1 MKNELLGKDERV
13 WYLLPPFESN
23 QENGAVLTR
32 RVALSWAPPPGSA
45 CLKVVP
51 QYELDRVKGFLD
63 EAVPLL
69 ETARKGMYFEG
80 SEVYEKRIEDLL
92 QKLKGGE

>member
-1 MKNELLGKDERV
+1 MKNELLGKDEISISVGGVDFTASKIAEMIR
-13 WYLLPPFESN
+13 SH
-23 QENGAVLTR
+23 TR
-32 RVALSWAPPPGSA
+32 QNNEAAEILRD
-45 CLKVVP
+45 
-51 QYELDRVKGFLD
+51 QMIELDRVKALLD

>member
-13 WYLLPPFESN
+13 WTLRSLRESFCPLGYLVLDSEPPED
-23 QENGAVLTR
+23 GTK
-32 RVALSWAPPPGSA
+32 VAPKS
-45 CLKVVP
+45 
-51 QYELDRVKGFLD
+51 ELDRVKGLLD

-92 QKLKGGE
+92 QKLKGGV

>member
-13 WYLLPPFESN
+13 PYIDEEHLYRMYWEQRQANERNMKEKFEFKS
-23 QENGAVLTR
+23 
-32 RVALSWAPPPGSA
+32 
-45 CLKVVP
+45 
-51 QYELDRVKGFLD
+51 ELDRIKALLD
-63 EAVPLL
+63 EAIPLL

-92 QKLKGGE
+92 QKLKGGV